1 MADRSGRHRYARFGS
16 VRLKVFL
23 LYAAILLGT
32 FFVFSACV
40 HQYFRHEIY
49 QKVDALLDV
58 RASGLESAVKTY
70 LATRKVD
77 APSGL
82 AAFFSGYKNNDE
94 KRFLVIADLLTGP
107 ELPEPERRL
116 RTAAQIFDLNGRPIA
131 ESGAV
136 QSAAYLEPQILSR
149 ALRGEK
155 IVRSFDLMNRDLKPV
170 RVRANTRTVMDGPHP
185 RYIIRVLM
193 PLKPVEEELTRL
205 RRVLALLVLIMLLVT
220 SWAGILLV
228 RVTLQ
233 PVDRIVRKIREIR
246 SDNLGERLYLHD
258 TGDEINR
265 LAQTFNEMLE
275 RLEKSF
281 EAQKQIV
288 QDLSHELKTPLTILR
303 GQLEVALKKP
313 RSQDEYAALLHA
325 SVSEIENI
333 RRIIDD
339 LLMLARLDSRA
350 GTLEMKSLDLKPLL
364 EGLLEDVKILA
375 QTKKISVEFTS
386 SGDSTLQAN
395 QIHLKRLFMNLLD
408 NAVKYTPENGHIRV
422 ELKSGPADV
431 RIRVADSGRGI
442 NAEHLPH
449 IFDRFYR
456 GERGQRGDSYGLGLS
471 IVKSIVESHQGRIE
485 VESPPGAGAA
495 FVVSLPKKRNMQLF
509 LAELLKGR
517 PPGPK
522 AST

>member
-1 MADRSGRHRYARFGS
+1 MADRSEGHRYARFGS
-16 VRLKVFL
+16 VRLRVFL

-32 FFVFSACV
+32 FSVFSVCIY
-40 HQYFRHEIY
+40 HYFRHEIY
-49 QKVDALLDV
+49 QKVDALLEA
-58 RASGLESAVKTY
+58 RASGLQTAVKTY

-94 KRFLVIADLLTGP
+94 KRFLMIADLLTGP

-131 ESGAV
+131 QSGAV
-136 QSAAYLEPQILSR
+136 QSNTPLEPQILAR

-155 IVRSFDLMNRDLKPV
+155 IVRSFDLTNRDLKPV

-193 PLKPVEEELTRL
+193 PFKPVEEELARL
-205 RRVLALLVLIMLLVT
+205 RRVLAFLVFVTLLVT

-228 RVTLQ
+228 RVTLR
-233 PVDRIVRKIREIR
+233 PVDRIVQKIREIR

-303 GQLEVALKKP
+303 GQLEVALKNP
-313 RSQDEYAALLHA
+313 RSQDEYAALLQA

-350 GTLEMKSLDLKPLL
+350 GTLEMKRVDLKALL
-364 EGLLEDVKILA
+364 EGLMEDVKILA
-375 QTKKISVEFTS
+375 QAKNISVEFVS
-386 SGDSTLQAN
+386 RGDSALQGN

-408 NAVKYTPENGHIRV
+408 NAVKYTPEKGRV
-422 ELKSGPADV
+422 RVDLDPGPEQV
-431 RIRVADSGRGI
+431 RIRVADSGPGI
-442 NAEHLPH
+442 DPAHLPH

-456 GERGQRGDSYGLGLS
+456 GERGLRSDSYGLGLS
-471 IVKSIVESHQGRIE
+471 IVRSIVESHQGRIE
-485 VESPPGAGAA
+485 VESSPGSGAA
-495 FVVSLPKKRNMQLF
+495 FVVFLPRKRNMQLF
-509 LAELLKGR
+509 LAQLLSQR
-517 PPGPK
+517 SPGPK
-522 AST
+522 ASI

>member
-1 MADRSGRHRYARFGS
+1 MADRADGHKYARFGS
-16 VRLKVFL
+16 VRLRVFL
-23 LYAAILLGT
+23 LYAAILLAA
-32 FFVFSACV
+32 FSVFSTCV
-40 HQYFRHEIY
+40 YHYFRHEIY
-49 QKVDALLDV
+49 QKVDALLDA
-58 RASGLESAVKTY
+58 RASGLQSAVKTY
-70 LATRKVD
+70 LTTRKVD
-77 APSGL
+77 APSGWT
-82 AAFFSGYKNNDE
+82 AFFSGYKNNDE
-94 KRFLVIADLLTGP
+94 KRFLMIADLLTSP
-107 ELPEPERRL
+107 ELPEPDRRL

-136 QSAAYLEPQILSR
+136 QSNTLLEPQILAR

-155 IVRSFDLMNRDLKPV
+155 IVRSFDLINRDMKPV

-193 PLKPVEEELTRL
+193 PLRPVEEELTRL
-205 RRVLALLVLIMLLVT
+205 RRVLILLVLAMLLIT
-220 SWAGILLV
+220 SWAGLFLV
-228 RVTLQ
+228 RVTLG
-233 PVDRIVRKIREIR
+233 PVDRIVQKIREIR

-275 RLEKSF
+275 RLERSF

-313 RSQDEYAALLHA
+313 RPQDEYAALLQA
-325 SVSEIENI
+325 SVAEIENI

-350 GTLEMKSLDLKPLL
+350 GALEMKRVDLKALL
-364 EGLLEDVKILA
+364 EGLMEDVRVLA
-375 QTKKISVEFTS
+375 QAKDISVEFVS
-386 SGDSTLQAN
+386 KGDNALQGN

-408 NAVKYTPENGHIRV
+408 NAVKYTPERGHVWV
-422 ELKSGPADV
+422 ELEADRDRV
-431 RIRVADSGRGI
+431 RIRVADSGPGI
-442 NAEHLPH
+442 RADHIPH

-456 GERGQRGDSYGLGLS
+456 GERGQRSDSYGLGLS

-485 VESPPGAGAA
+485 VESPPGSGAA
-495 FVVSLPKKRNMQLF
+495 FIVFLPKKRNMQLF
-509 LAELLKGR
+509 TASKLSGWS
-517 PPGPK
+517 PVPK